1 MNTPAA
7 LTLEAPAEHPFAPF
21 VRILGKGKRGA
32 CNLTREEAREAM
44 ERDNWLDAEEAKK
57 FGLIDKI
64 FINRDK
70 EKK

>member
-1 MNTPAA
+1 
-7 LTLEAPAEHPFAPF
+7 
-21 VRILGKGKRGA
+21 
-32 CNLTREEAREAM
+32 M